1 MTTRPWEWTG
11 EQDVILRRMWN
22 AGKLLREIAPVI
34 GCNVGQVANRREVLG
49 LRGRSARF
57 RGKGRTVS
65 AGPDYWKNVQSAD
78 EKMAAAMAGRTFDT
92 LKVTADPRK
101 LSRRVYDAGVGAS
114 SMELNA

>member
-1 MTTRPWEWTG
+1 MTTKPWEWTG

-49 LRGRSARF
+49 LRGRPARF
-57 RGKGRTVS
+57 RGKGQTVS